1 MLGSVRD
8 ALRMAADSCDNAF
21 KSAQGI
27 KEEPTAPPP
36 APPPAEQGM
45 RLEKKDGKGGRY
57 SQIKTMLSSVKGE
70 GKYGLKEDLGM
81 EEKGELREWLIELK
95 EDIMDEVV

>member
-8 ALRMAADSCDNAF
+8 ALRMAADSCDVAF
-21 KSAQGI
+21 KNAQGI
-27 KEEPTAPPP
+27 KEEPTAPP
-36 APPPAEQGM
+36 APPPPTEQGM
-45 RLEKKDGKGGRY
+45 RVEKTGKGGRY

-70 GKYGLKEDLGM
+70 GKYGLKEDVGM
-81 EEKGELREWLIELK
+81 EEKGKLREWLIELK

>member
-8 ALRMAADSCDNAF
+8 ALRMAADSCDVAF
-21 KSAQGI
+21 KSTQQGVGI
-27 KEEPTAPPP
+27 REEPP
-36 APPPAEQGM
+36 ATTTTEQGM
-45 RLEKKDGKGGRY
+45 RVEKKDGKGGRY

-70 GKYGLKEDLGM
+70 GKYGLKEDVGM
-81 EEKGELREWLIELK
+81 EEKGKLREWLIELR